1 MQNKLLVTTPFLVLG
16 IFFLFFYYW
25 CTLHFVSTFCLD
37 AVHAQL
43 GMKAVKD
50 FQELVWIMLQGKDKF
65 ALTSMNATQIMEI
78 VFPIPYVSIARVPLN
93 VVSVSEDL
101 LVIKK

>member
-1 MQNKLLVTTPFLVLG
+1 
-16 IFFLFFYYW
+16 
-25 CTLHFVSTFCLD
+25 
-37 AVHAQL
+37 
-43 GMKAVKD
+43 MKAVKD

-101 LVIKK
+101 LVIKKLVVQIGESKITISSR